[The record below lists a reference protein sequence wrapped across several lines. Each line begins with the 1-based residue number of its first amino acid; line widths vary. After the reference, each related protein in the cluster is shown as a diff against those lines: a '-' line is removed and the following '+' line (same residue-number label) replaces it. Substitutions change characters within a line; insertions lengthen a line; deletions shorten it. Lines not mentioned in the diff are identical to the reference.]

1 LLYPIQRT
9 NGRAKDVAKVLDGYS
24 SAPRKFPPSVVQI
37 TSPEEVDKAWAN
49 LELFPLKA
57 SSDLDVIRVENI

>member
-1 LLYPIQRT
+1 M
-9 NGRAKDVAKVLDGYS
+9 LDGYS
-24 SAPRKFPPSVVQI
+24 SAPRKFPPVIQI